1 MINIDYSE
9 IDNLL
14 RLHEKIGQDKDLR
27 FFIETERNERIL
39 KLAKLPKRFTFEE
52 SITRMIGFFVIQIH
66 LTYNLP

>member
-27 FFIETERNERIL
+27 CFIETERNERIL

-52 SITRMIGFFVIQIH
+52 SITRMIGFFVI
-66 LTYNLP
+66 